1 MVNCLRRVA
10 HENMVVDNEYESNA
24 PQILLQERK
33 KIKRL
38 KQYKILE
45 VIGIDKL
52 LTMDST
58 A

>member
-1 MVNCLRRVA
+1 
-10 HENMVVDNEYESNA
+10 MVVDNEYESNA